1 MSEKKI
7 IEIEVRGKIARLKNP
22 DDYLVCGNSDYFV
35 RFDFDNE
42 WDEHHAKTALFV
54 FGDTT
59 IEQPFK
65 NEYCEGV
72 EVEKATKCYIG
83 AFSGDIVTTTK
94 AEIKCLPSIRDIAKH
109 PRPPKE
115 DVYNKIIALINQMT
129 SGSGIIIVDELPT
142 IDINLNAFYR
152 YNGWL
157 YWYDTEWHKL
167 IEFAYFEKVI
177 TEELANKQ
185 DNLAFNGEY
194 DEVTNKV
201 ATEETVEVEKDRAI
215 LKENELDDKIYEIT
229 INKVNV
235 SDIADDLDT
244 EDPNKVLSANQGRII
259 KRDLGIYY
267 QDLQSKDTENAEAI
281 EAEKNRAEAVESDIY
296 EKLDDINADADK
308 ALSIADDALD
318 VAKEAKQI
326 SDTTEA
332 NLEEETARATKA
344 EEQIISDFTAS
355 DEQIRADFAQSDA
368 EIKSDLE
375 TTDAIAK
382 GANVALAF
390 TDYEAMVNKFNSISS
405 TEYRVGQNVLI
416 GTLNVPDLWVSK
428 IYDDYLYYNYEL
440 EGGDSVIV
448 SYIENYG
455 HIRVGYY
462 DLSPL
467 ETQKVVMTD
476 YVKFTDVASPDK
488 FGVVKVGNLGMQINP
503 SGYIYPV
510 PASEGNIDIR
520 SNYLWLTPYYM
531 DYALKVGIS
540 GYKKVNNVE
549 SWGNQIDLG
558 DKGRASAQKWLG
570 VPSASKTYTF
580 SNNGEDV
587 SLTYGGEAYHQSSD
601 TYSVEQIIGASYGY
615 YDENYT
621 HSNTIS
627 ESMIVDNTED
637 GITIQIDKNFAYIFI
652 AYTTK
657 FVPSVSKSP
666 LPKVGIYFSYYD
678 SDGDLY
684 YITNLTLNVIDE
696 RKYSKKT
703 EAIDYADNDTSSPSH
718 IHNRPCYVRD
728 EFDKTYPPSMSA
740 NSTSIEGISSYIQE
754 WYYCIDPATFSPND
768 ANWYKKFMSDIG
780 AYAINVEYSNYCTG
794 RQITGT
800 RRYSLSGANIRRI
813 VGGYIISVKTG
824 FTPDAYLLLLYDAIA
839 FGDTIQNSSFNNGVY
854 LGRIVVDD
862 DTGGNWHNDESRI
875 TMLYKMQ
882 VKALDNSLLDLSNNA
897 FLLQNLLNFKKAVV
911 PNGKSFSLKSGMFAM
926 VFPNDMIATLKQTN
940 GNSIVDYEIG
950 ASLIYVS
957 DIADNKC
964 DIALMSFRS
973 NPPSTSVGSYTP
985 NQYGVVGYITNVT
998 TTESPKDLYVYYLER
1013 G

>member
-1 MSEKKI
+1 
-7 IEIEVRGKIARLKNP
+7 
-22 DDYLVCGNSDYFV
+22 
-35 RFDFDNE
+35 
-42 WDEHHAKTALFV
+42 
-54 FGDTT
+54 
-59 IEQPFK
+59 
-65 NEYCEGV
+65 
-72 EVEKATKCYIG
+72 
-83 AFSGDIVTTTK
+83 
-94 AEIKCLPSIRDIAKH
+94 
-109 PRPPKE
+109 
-115 DVYNKIIALINQMT
+115 
-129 SGSGIIIVDELPT
+129 
-142 IDINLNAFYR
+142 
-152 YNGWL
+152 
-157 YWYDTEWHKL
+157 
-167 IEFAYFEKVI
+167 
-177 TEELANKQ
+177 
-185 DNLAFNGEY
+185 
-194 DEVTNKV
+194 
-201 ATEETVEVEKDRAI
+201 
-215 LKENELDDKIYEIT
+215 
-229 INKVNV
+229 
-235 SDIADDLDT
+235 
-244 EDPNKVLSANQGRII
+244 
-259 KRDLGIYY
+259 
-267 QDLQSKDTENAEAI
+267 
-281 EAEKNRAEAVESDIY
+281 
-296 EKLDDINADADK
+296 
-308 ALSIADDALD
+308 
-318 VAKEAKQI
+318 
-326 SDTTEA
+326 
-332 NLEEETARATKA
+332 
-344 EEQIISDFTAS
+344 
-355 DEQIRADFAQSDA
+355 
-368 EIKSDLE
+368 
-375 TTDAIAK
+375 
-382 GANVALAF
+382 
-390 TDYEAMVNKFNSISS
+390 MVNEFNSLSS
-405 TEYRVGQNVLI
+405 TAYRVGQNVLI

-428 IYDDYLYYNYEL
+428 IYDEYLYYNYEL
-440 EGGDSVIV
+440 DGGDTGIV
-448 SYIENYG
+448 SNIQNNG

-467 ETQKVVMTD
+467 ETQKVEMTD
-476 YVKFTDVASPDK
+476 YVKKT
-488 FGVVKVGNLGMQINP
+488 
-503 SGYIYPV
+503 
-510 PASEGNIDIR
+510 
-520 SNYLWLTPYYM
+520 
-531 DYALKVGIS
+531 DYATDEKAGLLRTGTYRGFAVDSSGFLMARPSTDRELKDRNTS
-540 GYKKVNNVE
+540 WHDGYHRPLTGG
-549 SWGNQIDLG
+549 SIDLALKYSITSNIHALI
-558 DKGRASAQKWLG
+558 DKEKASAQKWLG

-657 FVPSVSKSP
+657 FVPSVSNSP

-718 IHNRPCYVRD
+718 IQNRPCYVRD

-754 WYYCIDPATFSPND
+754 WYYCIDPDTFSPND

-813 VGGYIISVKTG
+813 VGGYIISVKTD

-839 FGDTIQNSSFNNGVY
+839 FGDTIQNSSFKNGVY
-854 LGRIVVDD
+854 LARIIVDD
-862 DTGGNWHNDESRI
+862 DTGGTWHNDESRI

-998 TTESPKDLYVYYLER
+998 TSESPKDLYVYYLER